1 MSTTTDVINAQH
13 LAPPASVG
21 KMRRNASVV
30 AVIGI
35 VLAIIGAVVWPA
47 FFLRGYLLGYMF
59 CLGLSLGSMALVM
72 VGHLSGGNWWM
83 IGRRPM
89 EAAMKTLPLLL
100 IGFIPIALG
109 MKSLYPWSH
118 PELVDHDKVM
128 QIKSWYLNPTGFV
141 IRGVIYLVI
150 WNVFAWLLTSGS
162 AKQDVDASP
171 DIWRR
176 LKAISGPGILIYGLT
191 ITLASVDWVM
201 SLDPHWY
208 STIFGMIFMI
218 SHLLST
224 MSFIVLIA
232 VALSDFAPM
241 SEVLKKDRLHD
252 MGKWMLAFTMVWAY
266 FSFSQWLIIWMGNL
280 PEEISWYLDRLK
292 NGWQYL
298 AVGLVLFQFSLP
310 FALLLSRDLKRSARK
325 LVPVAILV
333 LFMRL
338 VDLFWLIAPNPF
350 PGNEQHRLT
359 LNPNF
364 VFVPLAIIGVWL
376 TFYFWN
382 LAQRPLLVVNEP
394 MLPRLWEES
403 HGH

>member
-1 MSTTTDVINAQH
+1 
-13 LAPPASVG
+13 
-21 KMRRNASVV
+21 MRRNASVV
-30 AVIGI
+30 AVVG
-35 VLAIIGAVVWPA
+35 VLLAIVGAVVWPD
-47 FFLRGYLLGYMF
+47 FFFRGYLLGYMF

-89 EAAMKTLPLLL
+89 EAAIKTLPLLL
-100 IGFIPIALG
+100 IGFLPIALG
-109 MKSLYPWSH
+109 MKKLYIWSH
-118 PELVDHDKVM
+118 ADLVAQDKVM
-128 QIKSWYLNPTGFV
+128 QIKAWYLNPTGFV
-141 IRGVIYLVI
+141 VRAVIYLLI
-150 WNVFAWLLTSGS
+150 WNIFAWLLTSGS

-171 DIWRR
+171 AIWQR

-218 SHLLST
+218 SHLLSS
-224 MSFIVLIA
+224 MSFVVLIV
-232 VALSDFAPM
+232 VALSDWAPM

-266 FSFSQWLIIWMGNL
+266 FNFSQWLIIWMANL
-280 PEEISWYLDRLK
+280 PEEISWFLDRLK
-292 NGWQYL
+292 GGWQTV
-298 AVGLVLFQFSLP
+298 AVSLVLFQFALP

-325 LVPVAILV
+325 LVPVAVLV

-338 VDLFWLIAPNPF
+338 VDLYWLIAPNPF
-350 PGNEQHRLT
+350 PGTQQHHIS

-364 VFVPLAIIGVWL
+364 VFVPLGIIGVWL
-376 TFYFWN
+376 TFFFWN

-394 MLPRLWEES
+394 MLPRLWKES